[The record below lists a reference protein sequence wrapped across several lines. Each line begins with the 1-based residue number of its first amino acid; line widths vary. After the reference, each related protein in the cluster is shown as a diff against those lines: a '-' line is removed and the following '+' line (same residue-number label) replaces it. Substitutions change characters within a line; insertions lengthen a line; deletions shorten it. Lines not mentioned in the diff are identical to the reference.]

1 MFSILLHLF
10 LLLLAWCPSAFG
22 HLQAICS
29 SGMNVS
35 NVQKM
40 EIEITGTLSN
50 NSYLQLSC
58 VLKLAKPGSFLS
70 MKTKR
75 NDNEKGEGITSLI
88 EWCYRL
94 LRERSF
100 VDVWFN
106 EDTTS
111 LFLYWFNFLI
121 ILYWSESAFE
131 NSESDNYYQFRILF
145 VLSVCTDKGS
155 FFRDVQLKILLNPVP
170 LMHSSGGCFLRRI
183 FISENYG

>member
-1 MFSILLHLF
+1 
-10 LLLLAWCPSAFG
+10 
-22 HLQAICS
+22 
-29 SGMNVS
+29 MNVS

-58 VLKLAKPGSFLS
+58 VLKLDKPGSFLR

-88 EWCYRL
+88 EWSYRL

-111 LFLYWFNFLI
+111 LFLY
-121 ILYWSESAFE
+121 
-131 NSESDNYYQFRILF
+131 
-145 VLSVCTDKGS
+145 
-155 FFRDVQLKILLNPVP
+155 
-170 LMHSSGGCFLRRI
+170 
-183 FISENYG
+183 

>member
-1 MFSILLHLF
+1 
-10 LLLLAWCPSAFG
+10 
-22 HLQAICS
+22 
-29 SGMNVS
+29 MNVS

-58 VLKLAKPGSFLS
+58 VLKLDKPGSFLR

-88 EWCYRL
+88 EWSYRL

-106 EDTTS
+106 EDTKS
-111 LFLYWFNFLI
+111 LFLY
-121 ILYWSESAFE
+121 
-131 NSESDNYYQFRILF
+131 
-145 VLSVCTDKGS
+145 
-155 FFRDVQLKILLNPVP
+155 
-170 LMHSSGGCFLRRI
+170 
-183 FISENYG
+183 